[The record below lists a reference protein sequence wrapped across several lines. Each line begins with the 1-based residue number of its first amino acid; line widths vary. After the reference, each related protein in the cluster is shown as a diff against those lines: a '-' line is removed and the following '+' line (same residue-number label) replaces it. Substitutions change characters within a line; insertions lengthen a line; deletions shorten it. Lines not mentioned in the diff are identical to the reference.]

1 MNKDIK
7 AQVISEKLSYRTIVM
22 YGIGGIGEDIA
33 YNIFYMFFIFFLTSV
48 AGINPA
54 AAGTISL
61 IAVMWDAIT
70 DPIVG
75 YLSDRY
81 KSNKSG
87 KRATFILGGA
97 IPLGLFIFILFCDVN
112 FGETEKILYFIMI
125 NIAFWVFF
133 TIVDIPYIAV
143 ASEVTDDYDSK
154 TRLRTSV
161 LLFSALGQVIL
172 TVGILKFMDFMALQ
186 GKSDVLT
193 WKIIGAVLGTITA
206 IAFLTTAVALRG
218 KERNAIKEETVETNQ
233 SGGFIQVAFKDAKDL
248 FHIKQYRLTACMG
261 FLYNVFLGVANSSL
275 LYFLM
280 FTCKFDNNQIA
291 MVNFWPGLI
300 SIMFI
305 VPMGNL
311 IVKLGKKTGMLIG
324 FIILFVYSGILCFI
338 TPNTLLMM
346 VLLICLCLASASFWI
361 IIYAMNFDIAEIYEF
376 KYGKRREG
384 LIISLSS
391 FLTKAG
397 VAIGMWL
404 NGIVMSL
411 LKVDPTV
418 EVVTE
423 SMGSALRVIYAG
435 IPMGIIFAMIVVCS
449 RYKVNKNNITELQQ
463 AIKLKKDGEEYS
475 IEAFKKI
482 L

>member
-1 MNKDIK
+1 MSKDFETKI
-7 AQVISEKLSYRTIVM
+7 ITEKLDLKTTVM
-22 YGIGGIGEDIA
+22 YGIGGMGEDIA

-81 KSNKSG
+81 KGNKFG
-87 KRATFILGGA
+87 KRAPFILAGA
-97 IPLGLFIFILFCDVN
+97 IPLGLFVFILFCDVN
-112 FGETEKILYFIMI
+112 LGQTAKILYFIMI
-125 NIAFWVFF
+125 NIAFWMFF

-161 LLFSALGQVIL
+161 LLFSAFGQVIL

-193 WKIIGAVLGTITA
+193 WKIIGAVLGTVTA

-218 KERNAIKEETVETNQ
+218 KERNAIKEETVENNQ

-261 FLYNVFLGVANSSL
+261 FLYNVFLGVSNSSL

-280 FTCKFDNNQIA
+280 FTCRFDNNQIA
-291 MVNFWPGLI
+291 MVNFWPGII

-311 IVKLGKKTGMLIG
+311 IVKLGKKSGMLIG
-324 FIILFVYSGILCFI
+324 FIILFVYSAILCFI
-338 TPNTLLMM
+338 TPSTFLMM
-346 VLLICLCLASASFWI
+346 ALLICLCLASASFWI

-423 SMGSALRVIYAG
+423 SMSSALRVIYAG
-435 IPMGIIFAMIVVCS
+435 IPIGIVFAMIVVCS

-463 AIKLKKDGEEYS
+463 ALELKKAGEEYS
-475 IEAFKKI
+475 IEAFKNI

>member
-7 AQVISEKLSYRTIVM
+7 AQVIPEKLSYRTIVM

-125 NIAFWVFF
+125 NIAFWMFF

-154 TRLRTSV
+154 TKLRTSV
-161 LLFSALGQVIL
+161 LLFSAFGQVIL

-193 WKIIGAVLGTITA
+193 WRIIGAVLGTVTA

-218 KERNAIKEETVETNQ
+218 KEHNAVNEEAVKDSH

-261 FLYNVFLGVANSSL
+261 FLYNVFLGVSNSSL

-280 FTCKFDNNQIA
+280 FTCRFDNNQIA
-291 MVNFWPGLI
+291 MVNLWPGII

-324 FIILFVYSGILCFI
+324 FIILFVYSAILCII
-338 TPNTLLMM
+338 TPSTLLMM
-346 VLLICLCLASASFWI
+346 GLLICLCLASAAFWI

-411 LKVDPTV
+411 LKVNPTV

-423 SMGSALRVIYAG
+423 SMSSALRVIYAG
-435 IPMGIIFAMIVVCS
+435 IPMIIIFAMIVVCS